1 MFCVLGR
8 KTAQEIAGIYSKS
21 AEHTF
26 AKQVRPLIL
35 DSARRI
41 VHSLRHVASAAR
53 AGIRHE
59 EGAAGER
66 GPTTVIAAPSF
77 AATPRVRA
85 GLEGRQ
91 AS

>member
-1 MFCVLGR
+1 MFGVLGR

-21 AEHTF
+21 AEYTF
-26 AKQVRPLIL
+26 AKKVRPLIL
-35 DSARRI
+35 HSHGGA
-41 VHSLRHVASAAR
+41 VHCLQHVASAAC

-59 EGAAGER
+59 EGAAGVR
-66 GPTTVIAAPSF
+66 GPTSDTCAF
-77 AATPRVRA
+77 ALLRTRFRA